1 MKSAAVIAFTET
13 WLYPH
18 SNGVPLQGYQE
29 FRCDRADGRG
39 GVCIYA
45 HEDHE
50 TSRVNLQSDLEHCCV
65 MSVSHEYG
73 RVMIVAVYRSPRL
86 NLGHFI
92 PRLEALLNSIE
103 QESCDHVTVLG
114 DFNEDQLKSGNHPIA
129 SAFATYGYTQ
139 SVAGPTTV
147 QGSLLDLAFVK
158 TRYLKHTTDVIPTY
172 YSDHEAVR
180 ISFSRT

>member
-1 MKSAAVIAFTET
+1 
-13 WLYPH
+13 
-18 SNGVPLQGYQE
+18 
-29 FRCDRADGRG
+29 
-39 GVCIYA
+39 
-45 HEDHE
+45 
-50 TSRVNLQSDLEHCCV
+50 
-65 MSVSHEYG
+65 
-73 RVMIVAVYRSPRL
+73 MIVAVYRSPRL